1 MKKVL
6 KFKVVMITLTIVI
19 ILIALFLS
27 AYIHFLKKISINRPP
42 KIGFAMSTLKEERWF
57 FDRKYLIDTAKKKG
71 FEVEWTNANENDMTQ
86 YQQVKYLL
94 AKGIDLLI
102 IVPSSYDSAKNAIE
116 LAKQKN
122 IPVICYDRIA
132 LDSNIDAY
140 VGFNNKKIG
149 EIMAKY
155 LLKQSPSGNYVFILG
170 NPRDYNTYQIRE
182 GYRRIL
188 ASYINSGKINIL
200 LEDYCYKWK
209 KEYAYEYV
217 AKLLQAGKRIDAIL
231 AQNDSLAEGAISA
244 LAEKRLA
251 GKVPVVG
258 QDAELSACR
267 RIVNGYQLMT
277 VYKPIKKL
285 SDLTIEI
292 AEKIIKKDKLPYTKN
307 FVNNGYKMV
316 PAYLV
321 EPVAVTKNN
330 INLII
335 KDNYHSYEEIFGK

>member
-116 LAKQKN
+116 LANQKN

-132 LDSNIDAY
+132 LDANIDAY

-244 LAEKRLA
+244 LAEKRLV

>member
-1 MKKVL
+1 MKKIL
-6 KFKVVMITLTIVI
+6 NFKVTIIGLAIVLTS
-19 ILIALFLS
+19 IAIFLFT
-27 AYIHFLKKISINRPP
+27 YIHFLKKNNFNRPF

-57 FDRKYLIDTAKKKG
+57 FDRKYLIDAAKEKG

-86 YQQVKYLL
+86 YQQVKYLIS
-94 AKGIDLLI
+94 KGINLLI

-116 LAKQKN
+116 LANQKN

-132 LDSNIDAY
+132 LDANIDAY
-140 VGFNNKKIG
+140 VGFNNQKIG

-155 LLKQSPSGNYVFILG
+155 LLQQSPSGNYVFILG
-170 NPRDYNTYQIRE
+170 NPKDYNTNQIKR
-182 GYRRIL
+182 GYRKIL
-188 ASYINSGKINIL
+188 TPYINSGKINIL

-251 GKVPVVG
+251 GKIPVVG
-258 QDAELSACR
+258 QDADLSACR

-277 VYKPIKKL
+277 VFKPIRKL
-285 SDLTIEI
+285 AELAIEI
-292 AEKIIKKDKLPYTKN
+292 SEKLIKKEKLPSSKN
-307 FVNNGYKMV
+307 FINNGYKVV

-321 EPVAVTKNN
+321 EPIAVTNRNMK
-330 INLII
+330 LII
-335 KDNYHSYEEIFGK
+335 EEGYHSYEEIFGK

>member
-1 MKKVL
+1 MKKIL
-6 KFKVVMITLTIVI
+6 NFKVIIIGLAIVLTS
-19 ILIALFLS
+19 IAIFLF
-27 AYIHFLKKISINRPP
+27 AYIHFLKKNNFNRPF

-57 FDRKYLIDTAKKKG
+57 FDRKYLIDAAKEKG

-86 YQQVKYLL
+86 YQQVKYLIS
-94 AKGIDLLI
+94 KGINLLI

-116 LAKQKN
+116 LANQKN
-122 IPVICYDRIA
+122 IPVICYDRVA
-132 LDSNIDAY
+132 LDANIDAY
-140 VGFNNKKIG
+140 VGFNNQKIG

-155 LLKQSPSGNYVFILG
+155 LLQQSPSGNYVFILG
-170 NPRDYNTYQIRE
+170 NPKDYNTHQIKK
-182 GYRRIL
+182 GYRKIL
-188 ASYINSGKINIL
+188 TPYINSGKINIL

-251 GKVPVVG
+251 GKIPVVG

-277 VYKPIKKL
+277 VYKPIRKL
-285 SDLTIEI
+285 SELAIEI
-292 AEKIIKKDKLPYTKN
+292 SEKLIKKEKLPSSKN
-307 FVNNGYKMV
+307 FINNGYKMV

-321 EPVAVTKNN
+321 EPIAVTNRNMK
-330 INLII
+330 LII
-335 KDNYHSYEEIFGK
+335 EEGYHSYEEIFGK